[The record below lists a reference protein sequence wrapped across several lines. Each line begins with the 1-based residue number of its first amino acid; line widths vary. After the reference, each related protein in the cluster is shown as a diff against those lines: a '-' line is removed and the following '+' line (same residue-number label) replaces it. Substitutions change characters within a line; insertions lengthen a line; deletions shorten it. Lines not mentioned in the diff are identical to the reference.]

1 MSDLSLQLQQ
11 AASQLPVSSYFDEA
25 LFRREMDTIF
35 QRGPRY
41 LGHELAV
48 PEEGDYYALPQEGG
62 GRALL
67 RTARGVELISNVCRH
82 RQAVILKDRGSL
94 RSGAGSAGGN
104 IVCPLHRWTYSGG
117 NGSPAGVLLG
127 APHFAQDPCLNLNN
141 YALQEWNG
149 LLFEAGPG
157 STDVAHDLAGLGPR
171 ADLDFTGMVLDRVE
185 LHECN
190 YNWKTFIEV
199 YLEDYHVGPFHPGLG
214 SMVTCD
220 DLRWEFGEDYSVQT
234 VGVANRLGKAGS
246 PVYQR
251 WQQALLQYRAGE
263 QPKHGAIWLTYYP
276 HIMVEWYPHVLTVS
290 TLHPMGPQ
298 KTLNLVEF
306 YYPEEIAA
314 FEREF
319 VEAQQAAYM
328 ETCVEDDEIAERMDA
343 GRKALMMRGDNEIG
357 PYQSPMEDGM
367 QHFHEWYRERVG
379 AAGSRLRA

>member
-11 AASQLPVSSYFDEA
+11 AASQLPVSSYFDPA
-25 LFRREMDTIF
+25 LFQREMDIIF

-41 LGHELAV
+41 VGHRLAV
-48 PEEGDYYALPQEGG
+48 PDLGDYHALPQEGE

-67 RTARGVELISNVCRH
+67 RTPGGVELISNVCRH
-82 RQAVILKDRGSL
+82 RQAVILKGRGSIL
-94 RSGAGSAGGN
+94 SGVSGGN

-117 NGSPAGVLLG
+117 SGSKAGTLLG
-127 APHFAQDPCLNLNN
+127 APHFPDDPCLNLNN
-141 YALQEWNG
+141 YPLQEWNG
-149 LLFEAGPG
+149 LLFAKTPDAA
-157 STDVAHDLAGLGPR
+157 DVDADLAGLGPR

-185 LHECN
+185 MHECN

-214 SMVTCD
+214 SMVSCD
-220 DLRWEFGEDYSVQT
+220 DLRWEFKDSYSVQT

-246 PVYQR
+246 PVYER
-251 WQQALLQYRAGE
+251 WQNALLQYSNGKE
-263 QPKHGAIWLTYYP
+263 PKYGAIWLTYYP
-276 HIMVEWYPHVLTVS
+276 NVMVEWYPHVLTVS
-290 TLHPMGPQ
+290 TLYPAGPQ
-298 KTLNLVEF
+298 KTMNMVEF

-343 GRKALMMRGDNEIG
+343 GRKALMQRGDNEIG

-367 QHFHEWYRERVG
+367 QHFHEWYRR
-379 AAGSRLRA
+379 RI